1 MGKTS
6 VAFRSA
12 KSAFIHSFGEKLC
25 RVDFQ
30 EKIRHT
36 RWEYSN
42 TSFSNEGLI
51 LSKAIMVGCDLH
63 DRSMF
68 LKYAVGTQEPLQ
80 ASYDNDVKW
89 RLKMTNREF
98 HDAVLRENYVPFEL
112 LRAKKLELPLIAKQL
127 PSWRFYPE

>member
-1 MGKTS
+1 
-6 VAFRSA
+6 
-12 KSAFIHSFGEKLC
+12 
-25 RVDFQ
+25 
-30 EKIRHT
+30 
-36 RWEYSN
+36 
-42 TSFSNEGLI
+42 
-51 LSKAIMVGCDLH
+51 MVGCDLH

-68 LKYAVGTQEPLQ
+68 LKYAVDPQEPLQ
-80 ASYDNDVKW
+80 ATYDNDVKW